1 MVERESPALLAV
13 IEKQGAVISRAQ
25 ALRGG
30 LSRHAVGYR
39 IRVGGPWQPILP
51 GVYLTLTGQPTLAQ
65 REMAAVLYGGQPT
78 VITGLAAVRHLGLP
92 VTGSE
97 LIDILVPAARQ
108 CRSVSYVAVHRTRQ
122 YPKRVMRRGLIQFAL
137 PARAVADA
145 SRWMTSLRDVRA
157 LVSGAVQDRK
167 CTVDELLA
175 ELRCGPQHGSALLR
189 KVLAEVADGSR
200 SAPEAELRVLIKKAG
215 LPMPLF
221 NPKLYLPDGTF
232 LAQVDAW
239 WPEAGVAIEID
250 SKRWHIRPEDWERTM
265 DRHTRLGQYSIV
277 SLHFTPYRLRKDPA
291 FVVTQMRNAY
301 NSGIARPRLNITAR
315 PVTSRDLMDVASS
328 RL

>member
-1 MVERESPALLAV
+1 MVERDTPAVRAL
-13 IEKQGAVISRAQ
+13 IDKQGAVVSRAQ

-30 LSRHAVGYR
+30 LSRHAVGHR

-65 REMAAVLYGGQPT
+65 REMAAVLYGGRPT
-78 VITGLAAVRHLGLP
+78 VITGLAAARHSGLS
-92 VTGSE
+92 GIESE
-97 LIDILVPAARQ
+97 VIDILVPAARQ
-108 CRSVSYVAVHRTRQ
+108 CRSVSYVAVHRTTH
-122 YPKRVMRRGLIQFAL
+122 YPKLVMRSGLIQFAL

-157 LVSGAVQDRK
+157 LVASAVQDRK
-167 CTVDELLA
+167 CTIDELLE
-175 ELRCGPQHGSALLR
+175 ELRCGPRQGSGLLR
-189 KVLAEVADGSR
+189 KALSEVSDGTR
-200 SAPEAELRVLIKKAG
+200 SAPEAELRVLVKRAG

-221 NPKLYLPDGTF
+221 NPKLYLPNGTF

-250 SKRWHIRPEDWERTM
+250 SKRWHIRPDDWERTM
-265 DRHTRLGQYSIV
+265 DRHTTLGQYSIV

-291 FVVTQMRNAY
+291 FVITRMRNAY

-315 PVTSRDLMDVASS
+315 PVAGQDPMNVAASRP
-328 RL
+328 